1 MENIK
6 EKSLI
11 DALAFCDL
19 RDLPKEWDNE
29 NVYLLSVAL
38 VKKADG
44 SKSYVAMKKD
54 INGNDKI
61 VKDFGNISAIREI
74 ESIHPYMYLDARFV
88 PDFKTNAKTERM
100 EWLEKMGCNEE
111 LGECTLKELNKK
123 VLNMAMQNALRA
135 LNNK

>member
-19 RDLPKEWDNE
+19 RDLPKEWDKE

-38 VKKADG
+38 VSKADG

-54 INGNDKI
+54 INGKNKV
-61 VKDFGNISAIREI
+61 VKDFGHISAIREV
-74 ESIHPYMYLDARFV
+74 ESIHPYMYLDARFL
-88 PDFKTNAKTERM
+88 PIFNTNAKAERV
-100 EWLEKMGCNEE
+100 EWLEKMRCEDE